1 MPSLP
6 LWRLRT
12 GTRGR
17 LATGRHRETEEMP
30 LAAIDKSG
38 HRLRRNVTLGG
49 RRTSVCLEDHVW
61 EGLGDICR
69 REAIGI
75 DALCTEISL
84 RRVRSSMSSALRVF
98 LLLYFRTLSEY
109 LREHS
114 GEPDGGDHL
123 AAALT
128 RFQTEERAAGKP

>member
-1 MPSLP
+1 
-6 LWRLRT
+6 
-12 GTRGR
+12 
-17 LATGRHRETEEMP
+17 
-30 LAAIDKSG
+30 
-38 HRLRRNVTLGG
+38 
-49 RRTSVCLEDHVW
+49 
-61 EGLGDICR
+61 
-69 REAIGI
+69 
-75 DALCTEISL
+75 
-84 RRVRSSMSSALRVF
+84 MSSALRVF